1 MKWLIF
7 FIMANTDPFAV
18 KTLKFDTMNECIDYV
33 NDPSNA
39 STLAIEVIAKA
50 GFNDTVLS
58 VACLTEERIRKEI
71 DESTSA

>member
-1 MKWLIF
+1 
-7 FIMANTDPFAV
+7 MANTDPFAV
-18 KTLKFDTMNECIDYV
+18 KTVKFDTMNECIDYV

-58 VACLTEERIRKEI
+58 VACLTEEKIRKEI

>member
-1 MKWLIF
+1 
-7 FIMANTDPFAV
+7 
-18 KTLKFDTMNECIDYV
+18 MNECIDYV

-50 GFNDTVLS
+50 GFNDTILS
-58 VACLTEERIRKEI
+58 VACLTEEKIRKEI

>member
-1 MKWLIF
+1 MF
-7 FIMANTDPFAV
+7 FIRANTDPFAI
-18 KTLKFDTMNECIDYV
+18 KTLKFDTVNECINYV

-39 STLAIEVIAKA
+39 STLAIEVISKA
-50 GFNDTVLS
+50 GFNDTILS

>member
-1 MKWLIF
+1 
-7 FIMANTDPFAV
+7 MANTDPFAV

-50 GFNDTVLS
+50 GFNDAILS
-58 VACLTEERIRKEI
+58 VACLTEEKIRKEI